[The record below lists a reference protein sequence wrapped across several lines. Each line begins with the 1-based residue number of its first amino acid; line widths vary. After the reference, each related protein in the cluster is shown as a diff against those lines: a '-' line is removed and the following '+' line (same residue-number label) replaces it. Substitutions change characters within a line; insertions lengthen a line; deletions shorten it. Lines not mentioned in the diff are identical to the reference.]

1 MDKNGKKKQSY
12 RTHKNVHSKNR
23 QNKEQDYFDLGN
35 SGSGKGT
42 GYQGEY
48 EFDNINNPFFTNS
61 KLKLNVKTR
70 TNNAEDYFENKDYKP
85 WDENDDFNRR
95 TRRARVS
102 SSKRVKPKNVSKSKW
117 DKFKRGFG
125 SACKNIFSSGVD
137 ESDGYE
143 RDGLADNIKSTR
155 KNKKLLDELNSK
167 KKPLSKKQRKM
178 KNILISGVTI
188 VGVLAIGVVLSLTVL
203 FKCEKI
209 EVSGSSRYEESD
221 IISASKLSYGENIFM
236 SDKDT
241 ASKNIEAK
249 YPYIENAEIS
259 VGIPNKIII
268 NIEEATP
275 EYYIQSGSRYYIIS
289 KDSKIL
295 EEVVKRELDI
305 PTISGCKLKNP
316 KPGQTLN
323 VENEKIL
330 TVLNDIAT
338 TMESNGVTGIK
349 EIDLSDMANIQLNYQ
364 NRITIV
370 IGMPEYIDY
379 KMRTAMTI
387 ITTKLSDADKGRLDC
402 SNLVED
408 RTDGKSNKSYFSP
421 NNVIG
426 ETPTEA
432 PTEAATEAP
441 TEALTEPAATQVPV
455 QPETEPLNDNA
466 DTLQDD
472 SNTYYSSDTAQDDS
486 AQDNADQVSDVA
498 GE

>member
-12 RTHKNVHSKNR
+12 RTHKNVHSKSR
-23 QNKEQDYFDLGN
+23 QHKEQDYFGLGN
-35 SGSGKGT
+35 NAPNKGD
-42 GYQGEY
+42 GYRGEY
-48 EFDNINNPFFTNS
+48 EFENINNPFFTDS

-70 TNNAEDYFENKDYKP
+70 TNNAEDYFENKDYTP

-102 SSKRVKPKNVSKSKW
+102 SSKKVKPKNISRSKW
-117 DKFKRGFG
+117 DRFKKGLG
-125 SACKNIFSSGVD
+125 SACKNFFTSGVYEGD
-137 ESDGYE
+137 DYE
-143 RDGLADNIKSTR
+143 RDGLADNIKNTR

-167 KKPLSKKQRKM
+167 KKPLSKRQRKM

-188 VGVLAIGVVLSLTVL
+188 VGVLTIGIILSLTVL

-209 EVSGSSRYEESD
+209 EVSGSSRYKESD
-221 IISASKLSYGENIFM
+221 IVSASRLSYGENIFM
-236 SDKDT
+236 ADKDS

-249 YPYIENAEIS
+249 YPYIEDAEIS

-268 NIEEATP
+268 NIKEAAP

-295 EEVVKRELDI
+295 EEVIRRELDI

-330 TVLNDIAT
+330 TVLNDIANS
-338 TMESNGVTGIK
+338 MESNGVTGIK

-402 SNLVED
+402 SNLVEG

-426 ETPTEA
+426 EDPTEA
-432 PTEAATEAP
+432 PTEAASEAP
-441 TEALTEPAATQVPV
+441 TEALTQAAIQTPV
-455 QPETEPLNDNA
+455 QQETEPLNDDA
-466 DTLQDD
+466 YTPQDTA
-472 SNTYYSSDTAQDDS
+472 NTDYSSDTAQDDF
-486 AQDNADQVSDVA
+486 AQSSVDPASNTA

>member
-12 RTHKNVHSKNR
+12 RTHKNVHSKSR
-23 QNKEQDYFDLGN
+23 QHKEQDYFGLGN
-35 SGSGKGT
+35 NAPNKGD
-42 GYQGEY
+42 GYRGEY
-48 EFDNINNPFFTNS
+48 EFENINNPFFTDS

-70 TNNAEDYFENKDYKP
+70 TNNAEDYFENKDYTP

-102 SSKRVKPKNVSKSKW
+102 SSKKVKPKNISRSKW
-117 DKFKRGFG
+117 DRFKRSLG
-125 SACKNIFSSGVD
+125 SACKNFFTSGVYEGD
-137 ESDGYE
+137 DYE
-143 RDGLADNIKSTR
+143 RDGLADNIKNTR

-167 KKPLSKKQRKM
+167 KKPLSKRQRKM

-188 VGVLAIGVVLSLTVL
+188 VGVLTIGIILSLTVL

-209 EVSGSSRYEESD
+209 EVSGSSRYKESD
-221 IISASKLSYGENIFM
+221 IVSASRLSYGENIFM
-236 SDKDT
+236 ADKDS

-249 YPYIENAEIS
+249 YPYIEDAKIS

-268 NIEEATP
+268 NIKEAAP

-295 EEVVKRELDI
+295 EEVIRRELDI

-330 TVLNDIAT
+330 TVLNDIANS
-338 TMESNGVTGIK
+338 MESNGVTGIK

-402 SNLVED
+402 SNLVEG

-426 ETPTEA
+426 EDPTEA
-432 PTEAATEAP
+432 PTEAASEAP
-441 TEALTEPAATQVPV
+441 TEALTQAAIQTPV
-455 QPETEPLNDNA
+455 QQETEPLNDDA
-466 DTLQDD
+466 YTPQDTA
-472 SNTYYSSDTAQDDS
+472 NTDYSSDAAQDDF
-486 AQDNADQVSDVA
+486 AQSSVDPASNTA